1 MSSPQPSKVDFRRW
15 WIPSI
20 SQLRAGV
27 PARDT
32 LLGRKLQRACD
43 SWIRSSQKL
52 HKCNSQFLHCR
63 GRCLHQSVWRLWAH
77 WPATKD
83 SKGGWSPNYP
93 QKVRWVSSLS
103 PPLKA
108 QQIDLPQN
116 ESFSNSNRA
125 RSWREA
131 RQHVALWSPRVWDG
145 LRGACQRGRN
155 LRMNFM
161 EILQVQTIHW
171 ERDRKSRWRKRLYR
185 ALPSP
190 LSWISEGHEN
200 GWRVQQ
206 KVKGVK
212 GGS

>member
-1 MSSPQPSKVDFRRW
+1 MDFEHRHR
-15 WIPSI
+15 SCKLG
-20 SQLRAGV
+20 SQRET
-27 PARDT
+27 P
-32 LLGRKLQRACD
+32 C
-43 SWIRSSQKL
+43 
-52 HKCNSQFLHCR
+52 
-63 GRCLHQSVWRLWAH
+63 WAES
-77 WPATKD
+77 
-83 SKGGWSPNYP
+83 SKGPVTVGSDHHKSCTNATASYCTAEDGACTRVSGGCGRTGLQPRTQKAAGWSPNYP
-93 QKVRWVSSLS
+93 QKVCWVSSLS

-171 ERDRKSRWRKRLYR
+171 ERDRKSRFWVDEENGSM

-200 GWRVQQ
+200 GIWRVQQ
-206 KVKGVK
+206 KVKG
-212 GGS
+212 GS